1 MGSVYKMDLN
11 KEIKKLANVMGTNK
25 LLEHEL
31 SGYLE
36 GDKHANHSEK
46 TKYWKGCSSHN
57 VKQKT
62 KLAYIDQGTG
72 GKLLVQT
79 CDVSMKQKG
88 AYPKGSVFSIKA
100 YGKKNRYLGDVKK
113 VLAQENARQNKLK
126 GMVFERSMRKRKKK

>member
-1 MGSVYKMDLN
+1 MDKLN
-11 KEIKKLANVMGTNK
+11 AQIKKLAGTLGTNE

-36 GDKHANHSEK
+36 GDKHANTSEK
-46 TKYWKGCSSHN
+46 ISYWRKASSHN

-79 CDVSMKQKG
+79 SKTSMKQKG
-88 AYPKGSVFSIKA
+88 AYPTGSVFSIKA
-100 YGKKNRYLGDVKK
+100 YGKKNRYLGDVQK
-113 VLAQENARQNKLK
+113 VLDQEKVRQVN
-126 GMVFERSMRKRKKK
+126 